1 MNYQKD
7 PFSGTF
13 ESLETLVDTIS
24 EVTSCPVTLEDANH
38 RLLAYSSHEA
48 QSDPARIATII
59 GRRVPERVINSLWRD
74 GFIQKLLNSDEPIRI
89 TPIDEIGLGNRIA
102 ISIRKN
108 NEVLGFIWLL
118 EVNVELNDEDFLQ
131 LKKAAQAAKTKLLQ
145 LQVRKRKEEQGL
157 QEFFWQLLTGHLHV
171 ETVIK
176 EEAERLRVSLPPF
189 FRVLVFQFSEALSEK
204 AQKQIHYI
212 LSTTQKVKIICHAV
226 DRNHLILLAAPQ
238 PLSPNKQDVAEFINA
253 FITQMKERFSIH
265 AVDGACGSMYD
276 SYLKVEASYQEA
288 LTVLQIKK
296 QFPKETNEIKSYQ
309 DLGFY
314 RFLPVI
320 LEQKQKEHI
329 ENQELQKLR
338 QYDRIHNSGF
348 VHTLEVFLNHDSNV
362 KEAAHALH
370 VHVNTLN
377 YRLKRISEIANIDL
391 KNMAQKVTLYLD
403 LKTEKLHEEFNL

>member
-24 EVTSCPVTLEDANH
+24 EVLRCPVTLEDANH

-59 GRRVPERVINSLWRD
+59 GRRVPEKVINSLWRD
-74 GFIQKLLNSDEPIRI
+74 GVIQKLLKSDDPIRI

-108 NEVLGFIWLL
+108 SEILGFIWLL
-118 EVNVELNDEDFLQ
+118 EVNIELNDEDFLQ

-157 QEFFWQLLTGHLHV
+157 QEFFWQLLTGHLHL

-176 EEAERLRVSLPPF
+176 EEAERLRVNLPPF
-189 FRVLVFQFSEALSEK
+189 FRVLLFQFSETLSEK
-204 AQKQIHYI
+204 TQSQIHYI
-212 LSTTQKVKIICHAV
+212 LSTTQKIKIVCHAV
-226 DRNHLILLAAPQ
+226 DRNQLILLAAPQ
-238 PLSPNKQDVAEFINA
+238 PLTPNKHDVVEFMNA
-253 FITQMKERFSIH
+253 FMTQMKDRFSVH
-265 AVDGACGSMYD
+265 AVDGACSSTYD
-276 SYLKVEASYQEA
+276 SYLKVETSYQEA

-296 QFPKETNEIKSYQ
+296 QFPKETKEITSYQ

-314 RFLPVI
+314 RFLPLI

-338 QYDRIHNSGF
+338 QYDRMHNSGF

-362 KEAAHALH
+362 KEAANALH

-403 LKTEKLHEEFNL
+403 LKTEKLHDEFNL